1 MRYTVTWHPDAEK
14 ELARIWLEA
23 VHQQAVAFAANEMD
37 RELSSE
43 PERKGQEFF
52 GDRIL
57 VVPPLAV
64 TFSVSHEDRLV
75 RVLQAWSK

>member
-1 MRYTVTWHPDAEK
+1 MRYTVPWHPDAEN
-14 ELARIWLEA
+14 ELARIWLDA
-23 VHQQAVAFAANEMD
+23 TYRQAIAHAANEID

-57 VVPPLAV
+57 VVVPLAV
-64 TFSVSHEDRLV
+64 TFSISQPDRLV
-75 RVLQAWSK
+75 QVLQVWRP